1 MLARSIS
8 LDKDTKIRALIE
20 RFSKHNKGVG
30 DLMAALWT
38 ELVFAPNKFRGQS
51 AAQLISKRASDITN
65 EKIRAFAK
73 DWGFNEDYLK
83 FFVQNAALQDSE
95 QIVAPRIDDKC
106 FHDYKINGG
115 NLSMLKYKIAA
126 KNAVPKLVEE
136 LRPLYRV

>member
-1 MLARSIS
+1 MLALSIS

-38 ELVFAPNKFRGQS
+38 ELVFAPNKFRDQS
-51 AAQLISKRASDITN
+51 AAQLISKCASDITN

-83 FFVQNAALQDSE
+83 FFVQNAALQDIS
-95 QIVAPRIDDKC
+95 IKC
-106 FHDYKINGG
+106 
-115 NLSMLKYKIAA
+115 L
-126 KNAVPKLVEE
+126 
-136 LRPLYRV
+136 